1 MTIEHPYKHSWEYKD
16 LRVIDCLQCGFK
28 HLDPLPT
35 DEALKKL
42 YEEEFGGK
50 IRQGFSERKKRDEE
64 YWNLAFERRLYTYNQ
79 HLNAKDP
86 SSVSLR
92 ILDVGCGTGNL
103 LNFFR
108 KQGWQVQG
116 IEPSQHFADDLEYN
130 DIPNIPKLFD
140 DITASEWS
148 DLGKFDVANMSMFL
162 EHVLDPQKIIHKA
175 ASLLNTGGI
184 LTIESPNDFNPLQMS
199 IVEAQNMPM
208 WWITPLHI
216 NYFNFDS
223 LELIVKTAGLNP
235 IARNAQ
241 FPMEIF
247 LHFGEQ
253 YVGNN
258 DIGKSVH
265 SKRVNFEKNMH
276 STDQGKLLH
285 KLYEDMANIGL
296 GRTAIIHGQK
306 VE

>member
-1 MTIEHPYKHSWEYKD
+1 VNVEHPYEHFWDHND
-16 LRVIDCLQCGFK
+16 LRVIECQKCGFK

-50 IRQGFSERKKRDEE
+50 IRQGFSERKKHDEE

-79 HLNAKDP
+79 FLSLSHT
-86 SSVSLR
+86 SSVIPR

-108 KQGWQVQG
+108 KQGWHVQG
-116 IEPSQHFADDLEYN
+116 VEPSQNFIHDLEKN
-130 DIPNIPKLFD
+130 EIPNIQKLFE
-140 DITASEWS
+140 DITETEW
-148 DLGKFDVANMSMFL
+148 DEMGKFDVINMSMFL
-162 EHVLDPQKIIHKA
+162 EHVLNPQKAVHKA
-175 ASLLNTGGI
+175 ASLLNPGGI

-199 IVEAQNMPM
+199 IVETQNMPM

-223 LELIVKTAGLNP
+223 LEFIVKNAGLEP

-265 SKRVNFEKNMH
+265 SKRVYFEKNMH
-276 STDQGKLLH
+276 STDQGQLLH
-285 KLYEDMANIGL
+285 KLYEDMANIDL
-296 GRTAIIHGQK
+296 GRTAIIHSQK